1 MAAALLDGD
10 QMVMG
15 LSILSEVSLLNIYE
29 NQNIDINLNVHTNVV
44 HIPYYILKQV
54 HTKVVHISYY
64 ILKQ

>member
-29 NQNIDINLNVHTNVV
+29 NQNIDINLLNVDNV
-44 HIPYYILKQV
+44 YIVYQNRK
-54 HTKVVHISYY
+54 
-64 ILKQ
+64 

>member
-29 NQNIDINLNVHTNVV
+29 NQNIDINLLLNVDNIYVV
-44 HIPYYILKQV
+44 VYQNRK
-54 HTKVVHISYY
+54 
-64 ILKQ
+64 